1 MDLFTVCITA
11 RAEEIETA
19 RPLCLAW
26 MDSQGRH
33 AQTAEKMLPTPLSPT
48 GELPATHH
56 LCAMGLTQAR
66 HDHMQAFIV
75 ANQVPVTAELVGPQA
90 ADSHEA
96 TLANREP
103 WLAAKNLKVIEAV

>member
-1 MDLFTVCITA
+1 
-11 RAEEIETA
+11 
-19 RPLCLAW
+19 
-26 MDSQGRH
+26 
-33 AQTAEKMLPTPLSPT
+33 
-48 GELPATHH
+48 
-56 LCAMGLTQAR
+56 
-66 HDHMQAFIV
+66 MQAFIV